1 MFKNTF
7 EFIRTNF
14 FTQIYSSGTIN
25 SNTFSVAPSIV
36 NDILKKYAVPFM
48 NNDHKPIL
56 QLVCSKD
63 SNTGYTVP
71 I

>member
-1 MFKNTF
+1 M
-7 EFIRTNF
+7 
-14 FTQIYSSGTIN
+14 N

-36 NDILKKYAVPFM
+36 NDIFKKYAVPFM

-56 QLVCSKD
+56 PLVCSKD
-63 SNTGYTVP
+63 SNTGYTAP